1 MEIDMVQVKLNL
13 IFLVLFDLDQVE
25 VFDQYMNLLNTFQF
39 LLSIENLKYEIHL
52 LGFDKMMVRTKIKI
66 FH

>member
-1 MEIDMVQVKLNL
+1 MVQVKLNL